1 MHLSWDSPT
10 EENTRLVAP
19 VVAKTGVKYYVIDCG
34 WHNEEPGN
42 LVYPYVGQWKESKAR
57 FPEGVRKT
65 TDFIRSLGMKAG
77 LWIEPEIIGIK
88 CQEMLDYYDDDCFM
102 QRNGRKIAVMNR
114 YFLDYRNEKVRSYM
128 SETIRRMVEDYGADY
143 IKCDYNE
150 DCGVGTDYAAFCAG
164 EGLESCA
171 QAFYSWIKEMT
182 EKYPQ
187 VIFEGCSSGGMRM
200 DYKTMSV
207 YPLVSTSDQT
217 DYLKY
222 PYIVGNILSAV
233 IPEQAAVWSYPVGVG
248 EIGLPLSERYDKM
261 WVSKNISDDRI
272 IMNMINS
279 FLGRM
284 HLASHL
290 ELLNE
295 RQLMLV
301 AEGVQYYNSLTKAK
315 KTALPY
321 FPNNFTD
328 FNADH
333 VVAGFKTDETIYLA
347 VWCLGG
353 LKRVSVHVAEK
364 IEDVKITY
372 PSNTSVTA
380 FTQNGILNIDF
391 NEIGQAV
398 FLELKL

>member
-1 MHLSWDSPT
+1 
-10 EENTRLVAP
+10 
-19 VVAKTGVKYYVIDCG
+19 
-34 WHNEEPGN
+34 
-42 LVYPYVGQWKESKAR
+42 
-57 FPEGVRKT
+57 
-65 TDFIRSLGMKAG
+65 
-77 LWIEPEIIGIK
+77 
-88 CQEMLDYYDDDCFM
+88 
-102 QRNGRKIAVMNR
+102 
-114 YFLDYRNEKVRSYM
+114 
-128 SETIRRMVEDYGADY
+128 
-143 IKCDYNE
+143 
-150 DCGVGTDYAAFCAG
+150 
-164 EGLESCA
+164 
-171 QAFYSWIKEMT
+171 
-182 EKYPQ
+182 
-187 VIFEGCSSGGMRM
+187 MRM

-353 LKRVSVHVAEK
+353 LKRVSVNIAEK

>member
-1 MHLSWDSPT
+1 
-10 EENTRLVAP
+10 
-19 VVAKTGVKYYVIDCG
+19 
-34 WHNEEPGN
+34 
-42 LVYPYVGQWKESKAR
+42 
-57 FPEGVRKT
+57 
-65 TDFIRSLGMKAG
+65 
-77 LWIEPEIIGIK
+77 
-88 CQEMLDYYDDDCFM
+88 
-102 QRNGRKIAVMNR
+102 
-114 YFLDYRNEKVRSYM
+114 M
-128 SETIRRMVEDYGADY
+128 SETIRRMVENYGADY

-171 QAFYSWIKEMT
+171 QAFYAWIKEMT

-248 EIGLPLSERYDKM
+248 EIGLPLSERYDKT
-261 WVSKNISDDRI
+261 WVSNNVSDDRI

-301 AEGVQYYNSLTKAK
+301 AEGVQYYNLLTEAK

-328 FNADH
+328 FNANH
-333 VVAGFKTDETIYLA
+333 VVAGFKTDETIYLV

-353 LKRVSVHVAEK
+353 LKRVSVNIAEK
-364 IEDVKITY
+364 IENVKITY

>member
-1 MHLSWDSPT
+1 
-10 EENTRLVAP
+10 
-19 VVAKTGVKYYVIDCG
+19 
-34 WHNEEPGN
+34 
-42 LVYPYVGQWKESKAR
+42 
-57 FPEGVRKT
+57 
-65 TDFIRSLGMKAG
+65 
-77 LWIEPEIIGIK
+77 
-88 CQEMLDYYDDDCFM
+88 
-102 QRNGRKIAVMNR
+102 
-114 YFLDYRNEKVRSYM
+114 M

-164 EGLESCA
+164 EGLECCA
-171 QAFYSWIKEMT
+171 QAFYAWIKEMT

-200 DYKTMSV
+200 DYKTLSV

-248 EIGLPLSERYDKM
+248 EIGSPLSEKYDKK

-328 FNADH
+328 FDADH

-347 VWCLGG
+347 VWCLNG
-353 LKRVSVHVAEK
+353 LKKVSVHIAEK
-364 IEDVKITY
+364 ISEVKIAY

-380 FTQNGILNIDF
+380 FMQNGILNIDF

-398 FLELKL
+398 FLELHL